1 MKVSFF
7 LLKFPVASETFVLNQ
22 IVGFINM
29 GYEVEIVSL
38 QKGDLKNTHAAYT
51 EYNLAQKTRFLLEE
65 PEGKA
70 AKLKYRARHTARG
83 LFNARTW
90 RALNMAATA
99 TKHVTLFSLQ
109 YVDAC
114 QVR

>member
-51 EYNLAQKTRFLLEE
+51 EYNGAENPFSA
-65 PEGKA
+65 G
-70 AKLKYRARHTARG
+70 RAGRQSRQA
-83 LFNARTW
+83 
-90 RALNMAATA
+90 
-99 TKHVTLFSLQ
+99 
-109 YVDAC
+109 
-114 QVR
+114 